1 MTPNTFN
8 IVGTYA
14 NAATAYVQSL
24 SDYNS
29 EMFPATVAAASL
41 VAGTVYT
48 IESVGNTNWTAVGA
62 FANMTGITFVAT
74 GAGSG
79 TGTAVLS
86 NVNPDVI
93 ASFNAA
99 AVANA
104 TASLPPVVTI
114 ANA

>member
-1 MTPNTFN
+1 
-8 IVGTYA
+8 
-14 NAATAYVQSL
+14 
-24 SDYNS
+24 
-29 EMFPATVAAASL
+29 
-41 VAGTVYT
+41 
-48 IESVGNTNWTAVGA
+48 
-62 FANMTGITFVAT
+62 MTGITFVAT